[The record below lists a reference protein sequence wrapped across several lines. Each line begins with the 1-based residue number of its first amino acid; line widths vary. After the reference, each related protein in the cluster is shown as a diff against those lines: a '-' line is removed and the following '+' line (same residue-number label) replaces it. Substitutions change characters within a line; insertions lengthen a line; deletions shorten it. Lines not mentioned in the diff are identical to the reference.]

1 MEAVHYYWH
10 FVDVVWVILFFTL
23 YVLKSEAL
31 AVMNWRAAL
40 VLGAFFV
47 TVGIVYL
54 LVQGSGIWADRSGA
68 TMLIVLGIAM
78 AFGFTVLIRG
88 SREL

>member
-1 MEAVHYYWH
+1 M
-10 FVDVVWVILFFTL
+10 
-23 YVLKSEAL
+23 S
-31 AVMNWRAAL
+31 WRAAL

-47 TVGIVYL
+47 IVGVVYL
-54 LVQGSGIWADRSGA
+54 VVQGSGIWADRSGA

-78 AFGFTVLIRG
+78 AFGFAVLLRG